1 MIARFGLDRGTLRA
15 AGFVALMTVVFLTVN
30 TAVAAAADG
39 TGDAAGEGLLGP
51 LNIASSEGVPLDGYE
66 LGADGGTALN
76 VVGQFQVLVL
86 GGLFSLARLLVG
98 LSGWLVD
105 FVFDFPLLRLLADP
119 AQDLADTYNTHV
131 VGALGLK
138 GLLLGWAFI
147 FGGIVF
153 MRGKAGTGLGEIILT
168 LVIAAFAASAFIRP
182 DYLLGQDGPLN
193 QAHEAAIEVAQITT
207 RSYFGEDGAG
217 VCAAAVGPM
226 RDTCYREEAQG
237 TGVVQPIQD
246 ALTDA
251 LVVKPYMLLQ
261 YGTVLDPKD
270 PADKAAY
277 EVHLKWVAKLD
288 RGKPGTGKG
297 NQCRK
302 IKGPARNYC
311 LGMKPPPIGLT
322 PQDPTEMPWDRN
334 TADPEFMKML
344 ADLEK
349 AGERGKEAA
358 AYAKEPS
365 WDRVGAALLLLVAVV
380 VIALMVMSMV
390 LVMFGAQA
398 GDAAAAACGGV
409 AWVWAMLPG
418 PSRMALWRWFG
429 VFVVSVMVSFVAAMT
444 LPLFGITVHVVFS
457 RSGPD
462 LMVERLLLLDAI
474 AVAFL
479 VFHRRMMAAAST
491 FGQRMTTR
499 MRFAKIGG
507 SHLRGDNSEF
517 GAALAVHGPR
527 PGAGTF
533 GIGGSA
539 PAHSAFGARLRSMGS
554 LAALTDPA
562 GLPFAPGRAIG
573 DALAEGRRGI
583 APLALALRGAHS
595 LLVGPPPARH
605 PAANT
610 LQQAPGGQPHPAGE
624 VQVDQQTGEVLHD
637 PATDR
642 PLLGSRIHHGASR
655 LRGYRVAH
663 RAGRVAYGAT
673 MGLPRTLHAARTTT
687 SEFTQ
692 DALTQLRVTR
702 SHLSDDAF
710 AWGQTGRAVR
720 DGVDHAGQRLATA
733 WQVHDPASTVRAA
746 AVAAAIHTAPLTA
759 ASRTPRPPTTY
770 SAPPTPG
777 GHRVDPVPWAR
788 PDVAPHPAVPS
799 HMHRPGPP
807 LRRTGEPRTGTAPS
821 RSVRAADPAAEA
833 NAARLRAIFEARAA
847 ERRRREG
854 EGEGP

>member
-1 MIARFGLDRGTLRA
+1 MIARVRLDRGTLRA
-15 AGFVALMTVVFLTVN
+15 AGFVTLMTVVFLTVN

-39 TGDAAGEGLLGP
+39 NGGAVGGGLLAP
-51 LNIASSEGVPLDGYE
+51 LNMASSEGVPLDGYE

-98 LSGWLVD
+98 LCCWLIG
-105 FVFDFPLLRLLADP
+105 FVFEFPLLRLLTAP

-153 MRGKAGTGLGEIILT
+153 MRGKAGTGLGEIVLT

-207 RSYFGEDGAG
+207 HSYFGEIGAG
-217 VCAAAVGPM
+217 TCDAVVGPA
-226 RDTCYREEAQG
+226 RDACADADARAG
-237 TGVVQPIQD
+237 GVVKPIQD

-277 EVHLKWVAKLD
+277 EVHLAWVAQLE
-288 RGKPGTGKG
+288 KPQSGTEAG
-297 NQCRK
+297 NKDYCRK
-302 IKGPARNYC
+302 VRGPARAYC
-311 LGMKPPPIGLT
+311 EGRKGSPPSAIH
-322 PQDPTEMPWDRN
+322 PQDPTQMPWDHS
-334 TADPEFMKML
+334 TADPGFTKML
-344 ADLEK
+344 EDLEK
-349 AGERGKEAA
+349 AGERGKDAA

-398 GDAAAAACGGV
+398 GDAAAAACGGI

-418 PSRMALWRWFG
+418 PSRMTLWRWFG
-429 VFVVSVMVSFVAAMT
+429 VFIVSVLVSFVAAVT
-444 LPLFGITVHVVFS
+444 LPLFGITVDVVFS

-462 LMVERLLLLDAI
+462 LMVERLLLLDAV

-479 VFHRRMMAAAST
+479 VFHRRMLAAAST

-507 SHLRGDNSEF
+507 SHLPGDNSEF

-527 PGAGTF
+527 HNGPGSGF
-533 GIGGSA
+533 MGLGPS
-539 PAHSAFGARLRSMGS
+539 PAHSSFGARLRSLGS
-554 LAALTDPA
+554 LAAVTEGA
-562 GLPFAPGRAIG
+562 GMPFAPGRAIG

-595 LLVGPPPARH
+595 LLIGPPPARH
-605 PAANT
+605 PAAT
-610 LQQAPGGQPHPAGE
+610 ALRQAAGDVPHPMGE
-624 VQVDQQTGEVLHD
+624 MQVNQQTGEVLHN

-642 PLLGSRIHHGASR
+642 PLLGSRIHQGASR
-655 LRGYRVAH
+655 LRGYRMAH
-663 RAGRVAYGAT
+663 RAGRLAYGAT
-673 MGLPRTLHAARTTT
+673 FGLPRTLHAARTTT

-692 DALTQLRVTR
+692 DAWTQLRVTGN
-702 SHLSDDAF
+702 HLSDDAF
-710 AWGQTGRAVR
+710 AWGQGGRAVR
-720 DGVDHAGQRLATA
+720 NGVGHAGQRLATA
-733 WQVHDPASTVRAA
+733 WHDNDP
-746 AVAAAIHTAPLTA
+746 AAAIRNTAIAAAIYTAPLTTA
-759 ASRTPRPPTTY
+759 GRTPPPR
-770 SAPPTPG
+770 PTPT
-777 GHRVDPVPWAR
+777 PTA
-788 PDVAPHPAVPS
+788 PAVPPTS
-799 HMHRPGPP
+799 APVPPIRPRAAASPAPPSRTSRPGPP
-807 LRRTGEPRTGTAPS
+807 LGRSGTAAGP
-821 RSVRAADPAAEA
+821 RSAVGTDPAAEA
-833 NAARLRAIFEARAA
+833 NAARLRAKFEARAA

-854 EGEGP
+854 EGL

>member
-1 MIARFGLDRGTLRA
+1 
-15 AGFVALMTVVFLTVN
+15 MTVVFLTVN
-30 TAVAAAADG
+30 TAVATAADG
-39 TGDAAGEGLLGP
+39 NAATGGGLLAP
-51 LNIASSEGVPLDGYE
+51 LNMASSEGVPLDGYE
-66 LGADGGTALN
+66 LGADAGTAVN

-98 LSGWLVD
+98 LCCWLIG
-105 FVFDFPLLRLLADP
+105 FVFDFPLLRLLTAP

-138 GLLLGWAFI
+138 GLLLGWAFV
-147 FGGIVF
+147 FGLILFV
-153 MRGKAGTGLGEIILT
+153 RGKVGTGLGEILLT

-182 DYLLGQDGPLN
+182 DYLLGRDGPLN

-207 RSYFGEDGAG
+207 RSYFGGAATDACDAVVGPAHDACTGTDARAAG
-217 VCAAAVGPM
+217 VA
-226 RDTCYREEAQG
+226 
-237 TGVVQPIQD
+237 QPIQN

-261 YGTVLDPKD
+261 YGTVLDPAD

-277 EVHLKWVAKLD
+277 EVHLAWVAQLD
-288 RGKPGTGKG
+288 KKQPDPDKKEHCRGL
-297 NQCRK
+297 
-302 IKGPARNYC
+302 KGPVRAYC
-311 LGMKPPPIGLT
+311 EGRGGPPRTGLR
-322 PQDPTEMPWDRN
+322 PQDPTQMPWDRS
-334 TADPEFMKML
+334 TADPDFTNML

-349 AGERGKEAA
+349 AGERGKNAA

-429 VFVVSVMVSFVAAMT
+429 VFIISVMVSFVAAMT
-444 LPLFGITVHVVFS
+444 LPLFGITVHIVFS

-479 VFHRRMMAAAST
+479 VFHRRMLAAAST

-499 MRFAKIGG
+499 MRISKIGG

-527 PGAGTF
+527 SGAGTSGF
-533 GIGGSA
+533 MGMGPS
-539 PAHSAFGARLRSMGS
+539 PAHTAFGARLRSLGS
-554 LAALTDPA
+554 VAALTDPA
-562 GLPFAPGRAIG
+562 GMPFAPGRLIG

-583 APLALALRGAHS
+583 APLALAVRGAHS

-605 PAANT
+605 PAAAT
-610 LQQAPGGQPHPAGE
+610 LHQAAGRPYPQGE
-624 VQVDQQTGEVLHD
+624 MRVDQQTGEVLHD
-637 PATDR
+637 PASDR
-642 PLLGSRIHHGASR
+642 PLLGSRIHQAASR

-663 RAGRVAYGAT
+663 RTGRVAYGAT
-673 MGLPRTLHAARTTT
+673 VGLPRTLQAARTAT
-687 SEFTQ
+687 SEFTA

-710 AWGQTGRAVR
+710 AWGQGGRTVR
-720 DGVDHAGQRLATA
+720 DGVDHTGQRLATA
-733 WQVHDPASTVRAA
+733 WQVHDPAGTVRDA
-746 AVAAAIHTAPLTA
+746 AVAAAIHTAPLA
-759 ASRTPRPPTTY
+759 NASRTPRPRTAH

-777 GHRVDPVPWAR
+777 GPRRAPVAPAR
-788 PDVAPHPAVPS
+788 PGAAS
-799 HMHRPGPP
+799 RPP
-807 LRRTGEPRTGTAPS
+807 APS
-821 RSVRAADPAAEA
+821 RITGLDSPAGRSGAPGTGTGPRSAGGTDAVAAA
-833 NAARLRAIFEARAA
+833 NAARLRAKFEARAA
-847 ERRRREG
+847 ERRRRDG
-854 EGEGP
+854 GDQ

>member
-1 MIARFGLDRGTLRA
+1 MIARFRLDRGTLRA
-15 AGFVALMTVVFLTVN
+15 AGFVTLMTVVFLTVN
-30 TAVAAAADG
+30 TAVATAADG
-39 TGDAAGEGLLGP
+39 NADAAGGGLLGP
-51 LNIASSEGVPLDGYE
+51 LNMASSEGVPLDGYE
-66 LGADGGTALN
+66 LEADGGTVLN
-76 VVGQFQVLVL
+76 VVGQVQVLVL
-86 GGLFSLARLLVG
+86 GGLFSLVRLLVG
-98 LSGWLVD
+98 LCCWLVD
-105 FVFDFPLLRLLADP
+105 FVFEFPLLRLLTAP
-119 AQDLADTYNTHV
+119 AQDLADAYNTHV

-182 DYLLGQDGPLN
+182 DYLLGKDGPLN

-207 RSYFGEDGAG
+207 RSYFGDTGARA
-217 VCAAAVGPM
+217 CEAIVGPA
-226 RDTCYREEAQG
+226 RDTCVRADAQAA
-237 TGVVQPIQD
+237 GVVQPIQD

-261 YGTVLDPKD
+261 YGRVLDPKN

-277 EVHLKWVAKLD
+277 DAHMQWITTKSSADQKPETGPCRLLRGPAKAYCSGKGPTGLAPSGGGGPTNPLAPPTSPGFQKLLD
-288 RGKPGTGKG
+288 DLAKAGDTGK
-297 NQCRK
+297 
-302 IKGPARNYC
+302 A
-311 LGMKPPPIGLT
+311 
-322 PQDPTEMPWDRN
+322 
-334 TADPEFMKML
+334 
-344 ADLEK
+344 
-349 AGERGKEAA
+349 AA

-390 LVMFGAQA
+390 MVMFGAQA

-429 VFVVSVMVSFVAAMT
+429 VFIVSVMVSFVAAIT

-462 LMVERLLLLDAI
+462 LMVERLLLLDAV

-479 VFHRRMMAAAST
+479 VFHRRMLAAASG
-491 FGQRMTTR
+491 FGQRLTTR

-507 SHLRGDNSEF
+507 SHLPGDNSEF

-527 PGAGTF
+527 PGGS
-533 GIGGSA
+533 GGGFMGLGLS
-539 PAHSAFGARLRSMGS
+539 PAHSAFGARLRSLGS
-554 LAALTDPA
+554 LAALTDPS
-562 GLPFAPGRAIG
+562 GMPFAPGRAVG

-605 PAANT
+605 PAAT
-610 LQQAPGGQPHPAGE
+610 ALHQAAGGQLHPVGE
-624 VQVDQQTGEVLHD
+624 MQVDQQTGEVLHD

-642 PLLGSRIHHGASR
+642 PLLGSRIHQGASR
-655 LRGYRVAH
+655 LRGYRIAH
-663 RAGRVAYGAT
+663 QAGRLAYGAT
-673 MGLPRTLHAARTTT
+673 FGLPRTLHAARTTT

-692 DALTQLRVTR
+692 DAMTQLRVIR
-702 SHLSDDAF
+702 SHLGDDAF
-710 AWGQTGRAVR
+710 AWGQGGRAVR

-733 WQVHDPASTVRAA
+733 WQVNDPAAA
-746 AVAAAIHTAPLTA
+746 IRNTAIAAAIHTAPLTTAGRTPPPRTRPTPFTPTTVPADPPTSNSFPPIRPRAA
-759 ASRTPRPPTTY
+759 ASP
-770 SAPPTPG
+770 APPSRT
-777 GHRVDPVPWAR
+777 
-788 PDVAPHPAVPS
+788 S
-799 HMHRPGPP
+799 RPGPP
-807 LRRTGEPRTGTAPS
+807 LGRSGTAAGP
-821 RSVRAADPAAEA
+821 RSAAGTDPAAEA
-833 NAARLRAIFEARAA
+833 NAARLRARFEARAA

-854 EGEGP
+854 EDL